1 MEDIR
6 ALQEIIKKDLRYPI
20 DAYIFVLEALFYTRK
35 KFKMKGHV
43 TGQQLL
49 EGLRDL
55 AKERYGLMA
64 KTVFEHWGIKET
76 LDFGNIVFNMVN
88 EKMLG
93 KTEGDRLD
101 DFKDVYDFNDVFI
114 KNYQLQA
121 RGLKNVKI

>member
-1 MEDIR
+1 MDDIR
-6 ALQEIIKKDLRYPI
+6 ALQEIIKKDPRYPI

-64 KTVFEHWGIKET
+64 KTVFEHWGIAET

-121 RGLKNVKI
+121 RGLKNVKT

>member
-35 KFKMKGHV
+35 KFKIRGHV

-64 KTVFEHWGIKET
+64 KTVFEHWGIAET

-121 RGLKNVKI
+121 RGLKNVKT